1 MSDEKSFVFQI
12 IFPCIQCAIFS
23 SEFQYFPL
31 SLVFISL
38 TVILSVSSFFFFF
51 WKLPLLG
58 ILELPKLYV
67 YVFDRIW
74 EIHFFLLFLLIP
86 SSSPVFLLFS
96 WNSNYPYVSL
106 FKIVLQVLNVCF
118 FTLSLFFLAFSQ
130 IALFPLPYL
139 QVHWI
144 SLCVFPLKLGH
155 VFLAFH
161 QHIRLYLDILRVI
174 LKRFWIFFFFF
185 FTLLWR
191 VLRCFVLTIYSV
203 RFKL

>member
-38 TVILSVSSFFFFF
+38 TVILSVFSFFFFF
-51 WKLPLLG
+51 FGTYLFWGFLNFPNCMFMSFIGFEKYISFYYFFWYLL
-58 ILELPKLYV
+58 LLLQS
-67 YVFDRIW
+67 FS
-74 EIHFFLLFLLIP
+74 FL
-86 SSSPVFLLFS
+86 S

-106 FKIVLQVLNVCF
+106 FKIVLQVVNVCF
-118 FTLSLFFLAFSQ
+118 FILSFFFLSFSQ
-130 IALFPLPYL
+130 IALFPLSYL

-144 SLCVFPLKLGH
+144 SLCVFPLNLGH

-174 LKRFWIFFFFF
+174 LKRFWNFFFF

-191 VLRCFVLTIYSV
+191 VLRCFVLTNNLLS
-203 RFKL
+203 